1 MSLAD
6 RTLFQMDKAA
16 PANQIFLWNHRK
28 RRQAQIWIAVSVYV
42 LVAIIQKRLH
52 LDLSLYTILQILSV
66 TIFKRI
72 SLLLVGTGLDDR
84 TDHLKIYNQLNLYD

>member
-1 MSLAD
+1 MSLAN

-42 LVAIIQKRLH
+42 LVAIIKKRLH
-52 LDLSLYTILQILSV
+52 LNLSLYTILQILNV
-66 TIFKRI
+66 TILERTP
-72 SLLLVGTGLDDR
+72 LLQAVTGRDDK
-84 TDHLKIYNQLNLYD
+84 TDNLKT